1 MTTWNVK
8 LATKMCSRTKVVN
21 VGTCKNKTLLST
33 IWEEGLFI
41 PAYLGGFYQ
50 PSNAV
55 CLGKRAMVAEGLSKS
70 GLVGATLPP
79 ETVALASRDL
89 RYNWTSKEDSWLGR
103 GTQRNRS

>member
-21 VGTCKNKTLLST
+21 VGTCKNKTLLSA

-70 GLVGATLPP
+70 GLVGESSMNLPISSQNSHYP
-79 ETVALASRDL
+79 QNHVDCKKRVQIHEII
-89 RYNWTSKEDSWLGR
+89 
-103 GTQRNRS
+103 